1 MKRGM
6 TSFFIYGW
14 GGNSRSHVKLMDP
27 SWQLWGLEEHGT
39 GAWGALGSHP
49 PPRAGVW
56 SGGTGPAA
64 ELCCPYLFFTALGII
79 SKPPGLLLSYT
90 CRHPFLLAVPV
101 CN

>member
-14 GGNSRSHVKLMDP
+14 GGNARSHVKLMDP

-49 PPRAGVW
+49 PPRAGVS

-79 SKPPGLLLSYT
+79 SKLPGLLLSYT
-90 CRHPFLLAVPV
+90 CRRPFLLAAPF